1 MRKEKLK
8 KDGKDFLKDIIA
20 LICIIAVCFG
30 GYKLYANYK
39 TSSAQNDTSYK
50 VKTKRNNKYNGVYS
64 LTKLDENGKN
74 TWDGLMLYVKN
85 DKIVSCARFDYVYM
99 EDVKTKLIEK
109 YGDKYKNMSNK
120 ELHDDHLNLEIAD
133 TESELLS
140 SGIRGVLDTGFSSCG
155 GIGSFN
161 EKGVFTGLGEFV
173 CPDKVDFEKVTDIK
187 TDYDY
192 MQSCLIV
199 PGYDEDSREVWLS
212 KLLSNEKSEYHDGYK
227 LIKYNGFDDIQKR
240 CRIDNGG
247 CIDKLNKLFNAGL

>member
-85 DKIVSCARFDYVYM
+85 DKIVSCARIEYTPV
-99 EDVKTKLIEK
+99 EDIKKQF
-109 YGDKYKNMSNK
+109 GDKIDQIN
-120 ELHDDHLNLEIAD
+120 EEDDLEWQA
-133 TESELLS
+133 EML
-140 SGIRGVLDTGFSSCG
+140 GVKLDLPNGVPLILDTGFFNGRG
-155 GIGSFN
+155 GITEGP
-161 EKGVFTGLGEFV
+161 GPQLTTMGEFV
-173 CPDKVDFEKVTDIK
+173 CPNKVDFEKITDIK
-187 TDYDY
+187 TDYDF
-192 MQSCLIV
+192 MKSCLIV

>member
-85 DKIVSCARFDYVYM
+85 DKIVSCARIEYTSLEEFKKQFKNNGKDMSTM
-99 EDVKTKLIEK
+99 EMLEK
-109 YGDKYKNMSNK
+109 GDIPK
-120 ELHDDHLNLEIAD
+120 
-133 TESELLS
+133 
-140 SGIRGVLDTGFSSCG
+140 GISPILDTGF
-155 GIGSFN
+155 INGSGASFS
-161 EKGVFTGLGEFV
+161 EDLSTGLISTMGEFV

-187 TDYDY
+187 TDYDF
-192 MQSCLIV
+192 MKSCLIV